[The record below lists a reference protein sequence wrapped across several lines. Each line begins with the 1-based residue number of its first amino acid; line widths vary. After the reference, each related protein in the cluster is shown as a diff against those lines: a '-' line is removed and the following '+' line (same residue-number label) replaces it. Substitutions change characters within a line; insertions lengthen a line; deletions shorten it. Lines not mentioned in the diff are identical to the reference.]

1 MYYFLAH
8 KLLSLGGDKDKLKTI
23 ADNTFLLALD
33 GDVDFQPSA
42 LRLLVD
48 RMKRNPHVGAAC
60 GRIHPI
66 GSGAYFL
73 FLEEKPCCP
82 GEVQGCFYILKGK
95 HKNIHNRSLRLQ
107 KYM

>member
-8 KLLSLGGDKDKLKTI
+8 KLLALGGGKDKIKTI

-48 RMKRNPHVGAAC
+48 RMKRNPQVGAAC

-66 GSGAYFL
+66 GSG
-73 FLEEKPCCP
+73 KC
-82 GEVQGCFYILKGK
+82 ILIVLR
-95 HKNIHNRSLRLQ
+95 NIMLTVINGNFNNTQEFISLCNINNMHSNGRLL
-107 KYM
+107 